1 MVLIGSIDLAEF
13 RTMQDLMI
21 WVQRGEGNPQSA
33 RQLLPKMKTQLV
45 ETTELFKGKERKA
58 LTDHIQQTKQEIYL
72 RPYSPHYISEADF
85 NKELKQIDAEMR
97 RVLNEIS

>member
-1 MVLIGSIDLAEF
+1 MAEF

-21 WVQRGEGNPQSA
+21 WVQNGA
-33 RQLLPKMKTQLV
+33 RAIRNLQDSVLPKMKTQLA
-45 ETTELFKGKERKA
+45 ETTELFKGKEQKA

-72 RPYSPHYISEADF
+72 RPYSPYYISEADF